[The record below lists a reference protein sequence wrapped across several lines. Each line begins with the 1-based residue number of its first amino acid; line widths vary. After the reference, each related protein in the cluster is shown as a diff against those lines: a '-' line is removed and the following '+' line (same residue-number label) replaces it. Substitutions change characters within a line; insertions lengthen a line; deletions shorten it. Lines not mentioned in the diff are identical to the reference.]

1 MSNSNDDFLK
11 NRQQKIKEYNKLL
24 DTYNKIKKE
33 MKKTLKDITL
43 MSNIEK
49 ENVDPNN
56 NKVKQNILT
65 RYTINYFSLKLK
77 LKYNKKLR
85 HQCLKDI
92 RQICNQFSNNI

>member
-11 NRQQKIKEYNKLL
+11 NRQQKIKEYNKQL
-24 DTYNKIKKE
+24 
-33 MKKTLKDITL
+33 
-43 MSNIEK
+43 
-49 ENVDPNN
+49 DPNN

>member
-33 MKKTLKDITL
+33 MKKILKDITL

-56 NKVKQNILT
+56 NKVKRNILT
-65 RYTINYFSLKLK
+65 RYTINYLRLKLK
-77 LKYNKKLR
+77 LKYNRKLR

-92 RQICNQFSNNI
+92 HQICNQFNNNI